1 MMTAA
6 FDKADRVMA
15 SAMRGCL
22 SKDALAPLLNPS
34 SREAF
39 FRACAL
45 IERRYTQACAG
56 AHDPCLESGC
66 SCEDEIC
73 LQPLLRADADYRKAC
88 GAEWVRLFADAA
100 NRDPF
105 WAVAI

>member
-6 FDKADRVMA
+6 FDKADQVMA
-15 SAMRGCL
+15 SAMRGRV
-22 SKDALAPLLNPS
+22 SKDALARLLNLP

-39 FRACAL
+39 FGACAL
-45 IERRYTQACAG
+45 IERRYTQACAA

-73 LQPLLRADADYRKAC
+73 LQPLLKANADYRKAC

-105 WAVAI
+105 WTVAI